1 MEIGDCFFA
10 QIVRIRDLKA
20 KGKLKD
26 KADKE
31 FYRRNRDVVDINTQ
45 YSNTQKEIIK
55 AWT

>member
-26 KADKE
+26 KADKD
-31 FYRRNRDVVDINTQ
+31 FYRRNRDAVDIKTQ
-45 YSNTQKEIIK
+45 YSDTENEIIK